1 MLPARFAS
9 TLVLLVRHGVTP
21 TTGRLLPGRRRGLH
35 LSEEGR
41 RQAEA
46 LAVRL
51 AAVPKLAAI
60 YSSPLERARETVAP
74 LAKARGLAVRV
85 EPGLL
90 ESDLG
95 AWTGLS
101 LRRAAKRPEWAVV
114 QRHASA
120 FRFPGGASFVEMQA
134 RMVRALATYLAQILD
149 KLPTAS
155 EPTPQSL
162 DLVEPV
168 DAAWPVASLGLGWD
182 EKRQRI
188 VVVAESVVDEEGEE
202 PATARFAITRAQA
215 AAFVERT
222 ESLVKAG
229 RPICPMCSQPRDP
242 AGHVCPRSNGHLGTA

>member
-1 MLPARFAS
+1 MPPARFAS

-114 QRHASA
+114 PRAA
-120 FRFPGGASFVEMQA
+120 GGFRFPGGPSV
-134 RMVRALATYLAQILD
+134 VG
-149 KLPTAS
+149 LPGATAS
-155 EPTPQSL
+155 R
-162 DLVEPV
+162 
-168 DAAWPVASLGLGWD
+168 G
-182 EKRQRI
+182 
-188 VVVAESVVDEEGEE
+188 
-202 PATARFAITRAQA
+202 
-215 AAFVERT
+215 
-222 ESLVKAG
+222 
-229 RPICPMCSQPRDP
+229 
-242 AGHVCPRSNGHLGTA
+242 